1 MSENIIILLSFIAI
15 IVGATLLFQKI
26 INSIRSKPLLKS
38 KALLSLE
45 VDGLQKKIEQLTN
58 QHDALDAETKDLQQL
73 RDNGEQLA
81 RDVDEKR
88 ILLEGIN
95 KKIDSL
101 SDKEAEADKVIH
113 DIRSKI
119 DLYSRLDDFVDYG
132 MYEMPQYLYETS
144 ERYALEIKKIREEQ
158 KELIR
163 SQNVIISYDNDDYD
177 LDLSFIKKI
186 VVAQKKLVIRSFNIE
201 CDLLIGKLNPA
212 NVERTLERIE
222 AIANDLEKDFADMR
236 YGFNEQYISLKF
248 EECRLQYEFLMKKK
262 EEQEE
267 QRAIRE
273 QMKEEERARREYEA
287 AIAKAQ
293 KEEDLYQKML
303 DKARQALAQTSDADR
318 QAAELRI
325 QQLEEELAEAKAKA
339 ERAISMAQQTKK
351 GHVYVI
357 SNIGSFGEN
366 VYKIGLTRRLD
377 PTERVRELGD
387 ASVPFSFDI
396 HAMISSEDA
405 PSLETAL
412 HRAFDDKRVNAVNM
426 RKEFFK
432 VGLEDIRKKV
442 EEITGNEA
450 DFVTT
455 ILAEEYFQTKRLRH
469 VAA

>member
-45 VDGLQKKIEQLTN
+45 VDELQKKIEQLTN

-339 ERAISMAQQTKK
+339 ERAMSMAQQTKK

>member
-101 SDKEAEADKVIH
+101 SDKEAEADKVNH

-339 ERAISMAQQTKK
+339 ERAMSMAQQTKK

>member
-339 ERAISMAQQTKK
+339 ERAMSMAQQTKK

>member
-287 AIAKAQ
+287 AIAKAP

-339 ERAISMAQQTKK
+339 ERAMSMAQQTKK

>member
-26 INSIRSKPLLKS
+26 INSIRAKPLLKS

-339 ERAISMAQQTKK
+339 ERAMSMAQQTKK

-432 VGLEDIRKKV
+432 GGLEDIRKKV

>member
-339 ERAISMAQQTKK
+339 ERAMSMAQQTKK

-366 VYKIGLTRRLD
+366 VYKLGLTRRLD

>member
-26 INSIRSKPLLKS
+26 INSIRTKPLLKS

-339 ERAISMAQQTKK
+339 ERAMSMAQQTKK